1 MQGINE
7 TAVTMPL
14 LALRGLVVFPKTVA
28 SFDVA
33 RKKSANALKAAMES
47 NRLLFVVTQKDAYAE
62 DPERGDLYDV
72 GCVVKVK
79 QILKVSDNLAKVLVE
94 GICRA
99 EYKNFINGKNFYTAD
114 VTECFENGT
123 SNREVYKE
131 TLLRRIKQ
139 QFRKYSAILPSIAPD
154 ILMTVDNAT
163 DLGYISDYIAFNIP
177 APFDDKQYILEQI
190 SPVSRAK
197 ILHELLVK
205 EREIGEIDKKISEKT
220 RAAIDENQREYY
232 LREQIRVISSELYGD
247 EAADEINNYYVK
259 IENLSADDSVKET
272 LAHHVAKLSKM
283 PQGSHEGTVER
294 GYLDTCLELPWNAFT
309 SVTTDINRAAKIL
322 DRDIYGMKK
331 VKERILELLSVY
343 ALSPDIKGQI
353 ICLVGP
359 PGVGKTSIGKTIAE
373 CMGRRFA
380 RISLGGIHDEAE
392 IRGHRKTYIG
402 AMPGKIITAV
412 KQAGSGNPLILLDE
426 IDKLG
431 NDYKGDPAS
440 ALLEVLDPEQN
451 STFVDH
457 FIEIPFDLSRAVFIA
472 TANNLDTIPAP
483 LRDRMEIIELSSYT
497 REEKF
502 NIAKKHLSLKQIE
515 RHGLK
520 KSQLKIADS
529 AYYSL
534 IDFYTREAGV
544 RKLERSIASLCRKS
558 AKLIASG
565 EKSRVTLK
573 DTDVEKMLGRHRYKP
588 EVILPQNEVGII
600 NGLAWT
606 SVGGEIMQLEIASMS
621 GTGKV
626 ELTGSLGDVMKESAR
641 AAVSFVRANAEKY
654 GIDPDFYKNT
664 DIHIHATEAAVPKD
678 GPSAGVTITT
688 GLISALTNKPVLRD
702 IAMTGEVTIRG
713 RVLPIGGL
721 KEKSMAA
728 YRGGVKTV
736 FIPNDNIADLEDVD
750 DKVKENVEFIPVSNV
765 NEIIERAIVNDFTE
779 PVKEWDVGKE
789 LLSNTA
795 RPTLRRI

>member
-62 DPERGDLYDV
+62 DPERGDLYDI

-247 EAADEINNYYVK
+247 EEADEINNYYVK